1 MTRSSGSGA
10 KPRDQPSSMN
20 ISIGPERGIGEGER
34 SPKPEYWDLSKN
46 GRSTEVVDSLIFL
59 SEARVDDKNDAS

>member
-1 MTRSSGSGA
+1 M
-10 KPRDQPSSMN
+10 
-20 ISIGPERGIGEGER
+20 SIGPVSGTGEGKR